1 MGTPTSIRILFAM
14 RMASMALIVGTAVGG
29 CGLLPARKPKP
40 EPVVARVLPPPTPR
54 TEGAIYQAGQQI
66 ELFADLKARRVG
78 DVLTI
83 RLTEST
89 AASKSAVTKT
99 TKTTGVNN
107 TGVTLFG
114 RSPTVGGVGIGTS
127 TLNGADTFD
136 GEGSATQGNTFTG
149 SLTVT
154 VMDVQPNGNLV
165 VQGDKTLKLN
175 QGDEFVHVSGVVR
188 RADIATDNS
197 VTSDRVADAHISYSA
212 LLLSAPLAYGERI
225 KDLAQIQGVRTNQ
238 LFGYGLVVG
247 LDSTGDQTSQA
258 PFTVQSL
265 NNMLA
270 QLGITVPS
278 TVTPQLKNV
287 AAVAVH
293 AVMPAF
299 VKPGQTIDIT
309 VNSIANAKS
318 LRGGSLLV
326 TPLRGMDGQIYAIAQ
341 GNLIVSGFGVE
352 GTDGSKL
359 TVNVPSSGRIP
370 NGATVERAVNS
381 QLSQGDSIILNLND
395 ADFTTATRVVASVNK
410 GVGEGVASIIDGGSV
425 RVQAPLDITQRV
437 AFLSTVENLQ
447 VEPAAAS
454 APLNNNTP

>member
-1 MGTPTSIRILFAM
+1 MLM
-14 RMASMALIVGTAVGG
+14 SMLALMLAVA
-29 CGLLPARKPKP
+29 PAR
-40 EPVVARVLPPPTPR
+40 A
-54 TEGAIYQAGQQI
+54 
-66 ELFADLKARRVG
+66 
-78 DVLTI
+78 
-83 RLTEST
+83 
-89 AASKSAVTKT
+89 
-99 TKTTGVNN
+99 
-107 TGVTLFG
+107 
-114 RSPTVGGVGIGTS
+114 
-127 TLNGADTFD
+127 
-136 GEGSATQGNTFTG
+136 
-149 SLTVT
+149 
-154 VMDVQPNGNLV
+154 
-165 VQGDKTLKLN
+165 
-175 QGDEFVHVSGVVR
+175 
-188 RADIATDNS
+188 
-197 VTSDRVADAHISYSA
+197 
-212 LLLSAPLAYGERI
+212 ERI
-225 KDLAQIQGVRTNQ
+225 KDMAQIQGVRTNQ
-238 LFGYGLVVG
+238 LVGYGLVVG

-270 QLGITVPS
+270 QLGVTVPAN
-278 TVTPQLKNV
+278 VTPQLKNV

-326 TPLRGMDGQIYAIAQ
+326 TPLRGLDGQIYAIAQ

-381 QLSQGDSIILNLND
+381 QIGQGDAIVLNLND

-410 GVGEGVASIIDGGSV
+410 GVGEGTASIIDGGSV
-425 RVQAPLDITQRV
+425 RVKAPMDITQRV

-447 VEPAAAS
+447 VEPASAAAKVIINS
-454 APLNNNTP
+454 RTGTVVISSHVVVTPAAVSHGSLSVSIKETQTVSQPGALSNGTTTVVKNSVINVDQGSNRMFLFNPGVELEQIVRAVNEVGAAPGDLVAILEALKEAGALQAELIVI